1 MDWKKKAKAA
11 KAEWEAANGGG
22 GGGAGGAKAALQG
35 AVMGGG
41 GGGAA
46 AAAADEGPEQ
56 YGSAVDGVWKNA
68 KVPPHVAGYAPRRAI
83 LALIC

>member
-22 GGGAGGAKAALQG
+22 GGGASGAKAALQG

-41 GGGAA
+41 GG

-68 KVPPHVAGYAPRRAI
+68 KVPPHVAGYAPS
-83 LALIC
+83 LSAL

>member
-22 GGGAGGAKAALQG
+22 GGGASGAKAALQG

-41 GGGAA
+41 GGGG

-68 KVPPHVAGYAPRRAI
+68 KVPPHVAGYAPS
-83 LALIC
+83 LSAL

>member
-41 GGGAA
+41 GGGG

-68 KVPPHVAGYAPRRAI
+68 KVPPHVAGYAPS
-83 LALIC
+83 LSAL

>member
-22 GGGAGGAKAALQG
+22 GGGASGAKAALQG

-41 GGGAA
+41 GGGGGGG

-68 KVPPHVAGYAPRRAI
+68 KVPPHVAGYAPS
-83 LALIC
+83 LSAL

>member
-22 GGGAGGAKAALQG
+22 GGGASGAKAALQG

-41 GGGAA
+41 GG

-68 KVPPHVAGYAPRRAI
+68 KVPPHVAGYAPSLSAR
-83 LALIC
+83 

>member
-46 AAAADEGPEQ
+46 AADEGPEQ